1 MTSSSVA
8 CANHHTD
15 IYSPKSASSS
25 SSAAST
31 STASTPASFAASSP
45 LASELELSSTRIALS
60 LVVPRALF
68 LLDVSAGLRAPR
80 DCWEVLVLVE
90 ADAAFAGAALFFF
103 AGGGG
108 GLVLLRDRDRLLVLA
123 LVM

>member
-1 MTSSSVA
+1 MA

-31 STASTPASFAASSP
+31 STASTPASFASSSP

-90 ADAAFAGAALFFF
+90 ADAALFFF